1 MPEKRNRG
9 IAPKRNSSAATAGN
23 KVPVTARRK
32 QAAGPMIAV
41 DVGNSETTVGRFHGG
56 ELQGFWRLTSGRN
69 TADELRLTLD
79 ALLRIRATGWGG
91 VVCSVVPGL
100 TPAWSEAL
108 RAVTSRVPIEVSAQ
122 NAPLRIDVTDPASVG
137 ADRIANAFAARRLHG
152 APAIVVDLG
161 TATTFDCVSKEGAY
175 VGGAIAPGMVT
186 ASEELFR
193 RAARLARVDLRR
205 PERALGRTTEECLR
219 VGVLWGNAGMV
230 DSLVRRLRAELGG
243 RPKVIATGGLAAV
256 LAPECETVDLVD
268 EALTLKGM
276 QLIWDELR

>member
-1 MPEKRNRG
+1 MSERRTRKPTPERRAPAVANRVKL
-9 IAPKRNSSAATAGN
+9 A
-23 KVPVTARRK
+23 VVARRK
-32 QAAGPMIAV
+32 QLAGPMIAV
-41 DVGNSETTVGRFHGG
+41 DVGNSETTVGQFQGADL
-56 ELQGFWRLTSGRN
+56 EGFWRLTSGRN
-69 TADELRLTLD
+69 TADELRLTLE
-79 ALLRIRATGWGG
+79 ALMHTRAIGWGSM
-91 VVCSVVPGL
+91 VCSVVPGL
-100 TPAWSEAL
+100 TPAWNEAL
-108 RAVTSRVPIEVSAQ
+108 RALTGRAPIELSAQ

-152 APAIVVDLG
+152 SPAIVVDLG
-161 TATTFDCVSKEGAY
+161 TATTFDCVSKAGSY

-230 DSLVRRLRAELGG
+230 DSLVRRIRAELGG
-243 RPKVIATGGLAAV
+243 RPKVIATGGLAHV

-268 EALTLKGM
+268 EGLTLKGM
-276 QLIWDELR
+276 RLIWEELA